1 MNNEEGRGDGRV
13 KEASGSEAA
22 GGPQRA
28 RVLRRGDIDAQGK
41 PLGAPVMSRVP
52 RENESNF
59 EKRVRSASESSV
71 AIARRTRQRDP
82 ICQKI
87 IGRSMCARLAIGG
100 NNFRGRGVFRGKDG
114 AFALFDKPA
123 SKHGRRVLF
132 EPLLEE
138 LGDFLAEIGGVSK
151 AREFVRLKGGAGSG
165 EKKFPRG
172 LGAELRHV
180 VLRNGGTVEW
190 KHINNRVIHTAT
202 TIWINRLW
210 KTVEK
215 PGDAVEACSGCTG
228 DYEDPDRSAW
238 EEDLEDEDGVEGE
251 RAERAGGE
259 CTRGE
264 VEAGGLRKTCGW
276 FEAVL
281 LIR

>member
-1 MNNEEGRGDGRV
+1 MRNEEGRGDRRV
-13 KEASGSEAA
+13 GEANGSEAA
-22 GGPQRA
+22 RGPQRA
-28 RVLRRGDIDAQGK
+28 RVLRRGDADTQGK

-52 RENESNF
+52 RQNESNF

-71 AIARRTRQRDP
+71 TVARRTRQRNT

-100 NNFRGRGVFRGKDG
+100 NNFRGRGIFHGEDG
-114 AFALFDKPA
+114 AFALFDKPS
-123 SKHGRRVLF
+123 SKHGGGVLF
-132 EPLLEE
+132 EPLIEE
-138 LGDFLAEIGGVSK
+138 LGDFLAQIGGVSK

-180 VLRNGGTVEW
+180 VLRNGGTI
-190 KHINNRVIHTAT
+190 KRRHINHRVITGSRT
-202 TIWINRLW
+202 MRINSLW

-215 PGDAVEACSGCTG
+215 RGNAVEACSGCAG

-238 EEDLEDEDGVEGE
+238 EEDAEEEEGVVEERTERGGE
-251 RAERAGGE
+251 RERE
-259 CTRGE
+259 E
-264 VEAGGLRKTCGW
+264 K
-276 FEAVL
+276 
-281 LIR
+281 